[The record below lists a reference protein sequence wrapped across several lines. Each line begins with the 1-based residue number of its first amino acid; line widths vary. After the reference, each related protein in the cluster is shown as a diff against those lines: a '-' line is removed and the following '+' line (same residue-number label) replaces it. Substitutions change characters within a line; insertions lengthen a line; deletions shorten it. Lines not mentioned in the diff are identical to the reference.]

1 MSQNQATTT
10 GWNGARAITQ
20 GGANVVGRAKRR
32 RFSAAYKLRIVQ
44 EADECARTGQIGE
57 LLRREGLYSSQLSDW
72 RRERAA
78 GQLQGLGDKKRGAKS
93 DVQAA
98 ELASLRREN
107 ERLKAQLSQAEL
119 IISAQKKLAQ
129 ALEQTLTPDKDKP

>member
-1 MSQNQATTT
+1 MSQNQAPTT
-10 GWNGARAITQ
+10 GWNGARPIPPRERKD
-20 GGANVVGRAKRR
+20 VVRAKRR
-32 RFSAAYKLRIVQ
+32 RFSASYKLRIVQ
-44 EADECARTGQIGE
+44 EADECRRPGQIGE

-78 GQLQGLGDKKRGAKS
+78 GQLQGMSEKKRGPKP
-93 DVQAA
+93 DEQAA
-98 ELASLRREN
+98 EMASLRCEN

-129 ALEQTLTPDKDKP
+129 AFEQALTPEKDRP

>member
-1 MSQNQATTT
+1 MSQNKAATS
-10 GWNGARAITQ
+10 WNGTRSITSSEPQ
-20 GGANVVGRAKRR
+20 VVGRAKRR
-32 RFSAAYKLRIVQ
+32 RLSAAYKLRIVQ

-78 GQLQGLGDKKRGAKS
+78 GQLQGLAEKKRGPKP

-98 ELASLRREN
+98 ELASLRHEN
-107 ERLKAQLSQAEL
+107 ERLRAQLSQAEL
-119 IISAQKKLAQ
+119 IISAQKN
-129 ALEQTLTPDKDKP
+129 

>member
-1 MSQNQATTT
+1 MSHNKAAT
-10 GWNGARAITQ
+10 GWNGTGAITQ
-20 GGANVVGRAKRR
+20 GVAKVAVRAKRR

-44 EADECARTGQIGE
+44 EADECTRSGQIGE

-78 GQLQGLGDKKRGAKS
+78 GELQGLGDKKRGPKP

-129 ALEQTLTPDKDKP
+129 AFEQALTSEKDRP

>member
-1 MSQNQATTT
+1 MSQNRVSMT
-10 GWNGARAITQ
+10 GWNGARPMTSSEAQ
-20 GGANVVGRAKRR
+20 GVERAKRR

-44 EADECARTGQIGE
+44 EAEECTRSGQIGE

-78 GQLQGLGDKKRGAKS
+78 GQLQRLSEKKRGPKPA
-93 DVQAA
+93 VQAA

-129 ALEQTLTPDKDKP
+129 AFEQALTSEKDTP

>member
-1 MSQNQATTT
+1 MSQSKAATS
-10 GWNGARAITQ
+10 WNGMRPLTQ
-20 GGANVVGRAKRR
+20 GEPKVVKRAKRR
-32 RFSAAYKLRIVQ
+32 RLSAAYKLRIVQ
-44 EADECARTGQIGE
+44 EADECRRSGQIGE

-78 GQLQGLGDKKRGAKS
+78 GQLQGMSEKKRGPKP

-119 IISAQKKLAQ
+119 IISAQKN
-129 ALEQTLTPDKDKP
+129 

>member
-1 MSQNQATTT
+1 MSQNQGPTI
-10 GWNGARAITQ
+10 GWNGARPITQ
-20 GGANVVGRAKRR
+20 GGAKVVARAQRR

-44 EADECARTGQIGE
+44 EADECVRSGQVGE

-78 GQLQGLGDKKRGAKS
+78 GQRQGLNEKKRGPKP

-107 ERLKAQLSQAEL
+107 ERLKGQLSQAEL

-129 ALEQTLTPDKDKP
+129 ALEQALTPDKDKP

>member
-1 MSQNQATTT
+1 MSQNQGPT
-10 GWNGARAITQ
+10 GWNGARPITQ
-20 GGANVVGRAKRR
+20 GGVQAVERAKRR

-44 EADECARTGQIGE
+44 EADECVRPGQVGE

-78 GQLQGLGDKKRGAKS
+78 GQLQGLNEKKRGPKP

-107 ERLKAQLSQAEL
+107 ERLKGQLSQAEL

-129 ALEQTLTPDKDKP
+129 ALEQALTPEKETP

>member
-1 MSQNQATTT
+1 MRPNP
-10 GWNGARAITQ
+10 Q
-20 GGANVVGRAKRR
+20 GEPKVVVRAKRR
-32 RFSAAYKLRIVQ
+32 RLSAAYKLRIVQ
-44 EADECARTGQIGE
+44 EADECTRSGQIGE

-78 GQLQGLGDKKRGAKS
+78 GQLQGLGDKKRGPKP

-107 ERLKAQLSQAEL
+107 ERLKGQLSQAEL

-129 ALEQTLTPDKDKP
+129 ALEQTLTPDKDKPSCSRP